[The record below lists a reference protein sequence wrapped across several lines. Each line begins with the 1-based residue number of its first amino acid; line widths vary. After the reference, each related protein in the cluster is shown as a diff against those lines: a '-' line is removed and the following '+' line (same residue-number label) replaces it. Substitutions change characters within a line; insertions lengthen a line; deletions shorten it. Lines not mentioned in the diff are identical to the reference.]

1 MSLSFVFPNQSN
13 CFSLARNVLA
23 KIFSSKSV
31 EKVARDSGAVVRDR
45 KLKVNKFV
53 FAVLTILGASPK
65 THNLT
70 MKSVHNVY
78 NRLAKLGERL
88 SAKCMHK
95 HLDSDKMTECM
106 KALLESISSAIAGL
120 TQRKRAQIV
129 PKAVR
134 KLLKNLNVKD
144 IVLIDGTEIDARPS
158 LAKDEEFQGSGKG
171 RPHLDGEPSR
181 PGIKLH
187 VAYSVARQNFVYI
200 DVTDARES
208 ERAHVLTDRLS
219 DCLIIADRG
228 YVSFELEKK
237 IAESGNFFII
247 KGKSNSTGK
256 IKAAFGSDSEELSDL
271 IGSNLKDAGIK
282 DRTDFDIVSERRISA
297 ASGGEEEHDGPYV
310 EMHECR
316 VVREL
321 HECRDGEEKLI
332 TLRTNLPRDSVSAEQ
347 IFMLY
352 RIRWT
357 VEIFNKVCKS
367 GNALHSINSGK
378 KQIVFEFI
386 ILSIMSMLIKTYL
399 GYLAQISHNFEWL
412 SMQKLN
418 SYLSGSVLDKF
429 YMAIMNCGKSKIYQ
443 VVKELFELIAQ
454 NCQRGKPSARDREL
468 LKDFPVLV
476 DAINSFWGVQDEE
489 DD

>member
-13 CFSLARNVLA
+13 SFSLARSVLA

-65 THNLT
+65 TQNLT

-78 NRLAKLGERL
+78 NRLANLGERL

-120 TQRKRAQIV
+120 TQKKRAQIV

-187 VAYSVARQNFVYI
+187 VAYSVAGQNFVYI

-237 IAESGNFFII
+237 IAESGNYFII

-282 DRTDFDIVSERRISA
+282 DRTDFDILSERRVPAGNGDDEQNKSSA
-297 ASGGEEEHDGPYV
+297 

-378 KQIVFEFI
+378 KPIVFEFI

-443 VVKELFELIAQ
+443 VVKELFELIGQ

-468 LKDFPVLV
+468 LKDFPALV